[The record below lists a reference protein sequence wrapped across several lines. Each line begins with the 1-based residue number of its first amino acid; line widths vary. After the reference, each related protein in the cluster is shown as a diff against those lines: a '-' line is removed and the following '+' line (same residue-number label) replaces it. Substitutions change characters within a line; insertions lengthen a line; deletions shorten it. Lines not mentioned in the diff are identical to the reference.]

1 MSGSYITEQH
11 VDDMNE
17 EIGMADHND
26 ASQDWWLKM
35 FQMNLLKLNKMIKR
49 TKSYNGHTMN
59 MHSENYVGTSGGIA
73 VNCHSMMKEDS
84 FFHHYFLFTF
94 SCLFLFS
101 CQCFSYNVDRTKLLA
116 APPKNIVDPI
126 ADPGHHFQTTAS
138 AVLQLMQCYKWW
150 ASVPM
155 AVRLC

>member
-59 MHSENYVGTSGGIA
+59 QGGDLSAGMQALPVGKIIWTKIWRKDNPKVA
-73 VNCHSMMKEDS
+73 QICICWR
-84 FFHHYFLFTF
+84 LFEKLQHIKKYWMLGKTRKIGK
-94 SCLFLFS
+94 
-101 CQCFSYNVDRTKLLA
+101 FSYISYISLKFPKRQGTK
-116 APPKNIVDPI
+116 
-126 ADPGHHFQTTAS
+126 
-138 AVLQLMQCYKWW
+138 
-150 ASVPM
+150 
-155 AVRLC
+155 